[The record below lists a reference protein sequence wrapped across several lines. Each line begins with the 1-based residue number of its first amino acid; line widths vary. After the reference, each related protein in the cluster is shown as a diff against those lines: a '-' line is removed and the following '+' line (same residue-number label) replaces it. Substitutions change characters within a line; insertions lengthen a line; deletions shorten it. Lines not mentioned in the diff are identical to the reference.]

1 MGKRTKVTKA
11 EWALLG
17 VTAVFLCGLLVLS
30 GHDAQRAA
38 VSEVVVSADVPV
50 PDAVLTPEAEPLDL
64 NRATVEEL
72 DALPGIGEVLAGRIV
87 AYREENG
94 PFESVEELMEVSGI
108 GEAKLADLAGL
119 VTVNGK
125 DTA

>member
-1 MGKRTKVTKA
+1 MTRSGP
-11 EWALLG
+11 
-17 VTAVFLCGLLVLS
+17 LS
-30 GHDAQRAA
+30 RKW
-38 VSEVVVSADVPV
+38 
-50 PDAVLTPEAEPLDL
+50 TPEAEPLDL